1 MNQGLRSLYAAI
13 LLSIWVFTGCGS
25 KGKQKG
31 EPADTPI
38 SGTIHIN
45 VDESFKPI
53 VSELIKV
60 YESNQ
65 PDTHIVPHYMPESD
79 CIAGLWPDSIRM
91 IITTK
96 ALSAG
101 EREFISDS
109 IKLDTR
115 QSAVARDAVAVIVN
129 PASAD
134 SVFTMQDIREILEGR
149 FKKKLIP
156 VFDGVKATGTVRFIV
171 DSVLHGAK
179 LTPDAVAAR
188 SSDSVINY
196 VASVPGAVGFIG
208 VTWIGNPDDEEQ
220 KSFLK
225 KVKIAW
231 IESSYTPGK
240 YILPVQANIY
250 TKQYPMVRDL
260 VYLLKER
267 HSGLGRGFATFMEG
281 EIGQLIFRR
290 AYLAPL
296 LRDFSMRAIRLN
308 ESSQ

>member
-25 KGKQKG
+25 DGKKKG
-31 EPADTPI
+31 EPADTPV

-65 PDTHIVPHYMPESD
+65 PDTHIIPHYMPESD

-96 ALSAG
+96 ALSEG
-101 EREFISDS
+101 ERNFISDS
-109 IKLDTR
+109 IKVGTR
-115 QSAVARDAVAVIVN
+115 QTAVARDAVAVIVN
-129 PASAD
+129 PASPD

-149 FKKKLIP
+149 FKKNLIP

-171 DSVLHGAK
+171 DSVLRGGK
-179 LTPDAVAAR
+179 LTPQAVAAR

-196 VASVPGAVGFIG
+196 VAAVPGAVGFIG
-208 VTWIGNPDDEEQ
+208 VSWIGNPDDEEQ

-260 VYLLKER
+260 VYLLKEK
-267 HSGLGRGFATFMEG
+267 HSGLGRGFANFMEG

-308 ESSQ
+308 ESPQ

>member
-13 LLSIWVFTGCGS
+13 LLSIWVFSGCRSG
-25 KGKQKG
+25 GKKEG
-31 EPADTPI
+31 EPADTPL

-65 PDTHIVPHYMPESD
+65 PDTHIIPHYMPESD
-79 CIAGLWPDSIRM
+79 CIAGLWPDSTRM

-96 ALSAG
+96 ALSDG
-101 EREFISDS
+101 ERSFISDS
-109 IKLDTR
+109 IKVDTR
-115 QSAVARDAVAVIVN
+115 QTAVARDAVAVIVN
-129 PASAD
+129 PSSPD
-134 SVFTMQDIREILEGR
+134 SVFTMQDIREILLGE

-171 DSVLHGAK
+171 DSVLRGGK
-179 LTPDAVAAR
+179 LTADAVAAR

-196 VASVPGAVGFIG
+196 VAVTPGAVGFIG
-208 VTWIGNPDDEEQ
+208 VSWIGNPDDEQ
-220 KSFLK
+220 QTSFLK

-260 VYLLKER
+260 VYLLKEK
-267 HSGLGRGFATFMEG
+267 HSGLGRGFANFMEG

-296 LRDFSMRAIRLN
+296 LRDFSMRPIQLN
-308 ESSQ
+308 ESPQ